1 MVGTLFRVPR
11 NGGDMGTGPGP
22 MSGGLA
28 SQSDGGTATPSPTP
42 TATAPDIVGSYL
54 PPWVPGELVQVVLAV
69 LVLVVTYYLSGVI
82 KRVLGRR
89 VARRFNRPSVTRTVL
104 RGIQTAVLVLG
115 GLVALRVLG
124 LRIGNI
130 VLSVTVFSAV
140 AGFILAPIIG
150 SIINGLFI
158 LSEQPY
164 EIGDMVYLSDR
175 DVYGFVEDITLRY
188 TKMFTLDNTFLVLPN
203 GSIRER
209 DVFNF
214 SAEDSRTRLKL
225 DVLVTY
231 ESDIPEA
238 RRLIEESAR
247 TVDNV
252 IGGGPDIRIGSAR
265 YPAGPV
271 CYIDSF
277 ADHGVN
283 LRLRY
288 WVTEPYK
295 LLTARSRV
303 QTAIWER
310 LPDADVEI
318 AYPHSHL
325 FFDETSGEMRVN
337 LADGD
342 RPDGPDGF
350 GGEREG
356 DGEGPPLPPEGE
368 RSPDGGRPDGG
379 RIPDGAG
386 GRSGSRRE
394 D

>member
-1 MVGTLFRVPR
+1 
-11 NGGDMGTGPGP
+11 MGTGP
-22 MSGGLA
+22 SGGVIA
-28 SQSDGGTATPSPTP
+28 AQTGATTTPSPTP
-42 TATAPDIVGSYL
+42 TPSAPDIVGAYL
-54 PPWVPGELVQVVLAV
+54 PEWIPGGLIQVVLAV
-69 LVLVVTYYLSGVI
+69 LVLLVTYYLSQVVKEI
-82 KRVLGRR
+82 FGRR
-89 VARRFNRPSVTRTVL
+89 IARRFNRPSVTRTVL
-104 RGIQTAVLVLG
+104 RGIQTAVILLG
-115 GLVALRVLG
+115 VIVALRVLG
-124 LRIGNI
+124 FPLSSL

-140 AGFILAPIIG
+140 AGFVLAPIIG

-164 EIGDMVYLSDR
+164 EIGDMIHLSDR

-188 TKMFTLDNTFLVLPN
+188 TKMFTLDNTFLVVPN

-231 ESDIPEA
+231 ESDVEEA
-238 RRLIEESAR
+238 RELIEESAR
-247 TVDNV
+247 SVDNV
-252 IGGGPDIRIGSAR
+252 ISGGPDIRIGSAR
-265 YPAGPV
+265 YPAGPR

-295 LLTARSRV
+295 LLTARSQV
-303 QTAIWER
+303 QTALWER
-310 LPDADVEI
+310 LPEADVKI

-325 FFDETSGEMRVN
+325 FFDETSGEMRVDLTN
-337 LADGD
+337 GDGG
-342 RPDGPDGF
+342 DGPPVVD
-350 GGEREG
+350 
-356 DGEGPPLPPEGE
+356 P
-368 RSPDGGRPDGG
+368 GRPPSAPDDEERTGDPERGSVPG
-379 RIPDGAG
+379 RK
-386 GRSGSRRE
+386 E

>member
-1 MVGTLFRVPR
+1 
-11 NGGDMGTGPGP
+11 
-22 MSGGLA
+22 
-28 SQSDGGTATPSPTP
+28 
-42 TATAPDIVGSYL
+42 VGSYL
-54 PPWVPGELVQVVLAV
+54 PPWVPNELVQVVLAV

-104 RGIQTAVLVLG
+104 RGIQVVVLVVG

-150 SIINGLFI
+150 SVINGLFI

-164 EIGDMVYLSDR
+164 EIGDMIYLSDR

-203 GSIRER
+203 GSMRER
-209 DVFNF
+209 DVFNY

-238 RRLIEESAR
+238 RQLIEESAR

-252 IGGGPDIRIGSAR
+252 ISGGPDIRVGSAR
-265 YPAGPV
+265 YPAGPR

-295 LLTARSRV
+295 LLTARSNV
-303 QTAIWER
+303 QTAIWEQ
-310 LPDADVEI
+310 LPEADVEI

-350 GGEREG
+350 DGEREG
-356 DGEGPPLPPEGE
+356 DGEGPPLPPEEERRPDGE
-368 RSPDGGRPDGG
+368 RTPDGG
-379 RIPDGAG
+379 RIPDEIG
-386 GRSGSRRE
+386 GGLDRRR
-394 D
+394 DG

>member
-1 MVGTLFRVPR
+1 MVGTLFPAPGD
-11 NGGDMGTGPGP
+11 GGDMGTGPGP
-22 MSGGLA
+22 MPGGVA
-28 SQSDGGTATPSPTP
+28 SQSDGGTATPSTTP
-42 TATAPDIVGSYL
+42 TASAPDIVGTYL
-54 PPWVPGELVQVVLAV
+54 PPWVPGELVQVALAL

-104 RGIQTAVLVLG
+104 RGIQMLVLVIG

-124 LRIGNI
+124 LRVGNI

-150 SIINGLFI
+150 SVINGLFI

-164 EIGDMVYLSDR
+164 EIGDMIYLSDR
-175 DVYGFVEDITLRY
+175 DVYGFVENITLRY
-188 TKMFTLDNTFLVLPN
+188 TKMFTLDNTFLILPN
-203 GSIRER
+203 GSMRER
-209 DVFNF
+209 DVYNF

-238 RRLIEESAR
+238 RQLIEESAR

-252 IGGGPDIRIGSAR
+252 ISGGPDIRVGSAR
-265 YPAGPV
+265 YPAGPR

-295 LLTARSRV
+295 LLTARSHV

-310 LPDADVEI
+310 LPEADVEI

-342 RPDGPDGF
+342 RPDAPGGF
-350 GGEREG
+350 DSEREG
-356 DGEGPPLPPEGE
+356 DEEGPPLPPEGE
-368 RSPDGGRPDGG
+368 RPPDEISGELGRRRDG
-379 RIPDGAG
+379 
-386 GRSGSRRE
+386 
-394 D
+394 

>member
-1 MVGTLFRVPR
+1 
-11 NGGDMGTGPGP
+11 MGTGPDPGA
-22 MSGGLA
+22 LA
-28 SQSDGGTATPSPTP
+28 SQSDGGTATPSPSP
-42 TATAPDIVGSYL
+42 TASAPDIVGSHL
-54 PPWVPGELVQVVLAV
+54 PPWVPAELIEGVLAV
-69 LVLVVTYYLSGVI
+69 LVLVVTYYLSGVVR
-82 KRVLGRR
+82 RVLGRR

-104 RGIQTAVLVLG
+104 RGIQTAVLTLG
-115 GLVALRVLG
+115 GVIALRILG
-124 LRIGNI
+124 FPLSSL

-140 AGFILAPIIG
+140 AGFVLAPIIG
-150 SIINGLFI
+150 SVINGLFI

-164 EIGDMVYLSDR
+164 EIGDMIYLSDR

-188 TKMFTLDNTFLVLPN
+188 TKMFTLDNTFLVVPN

-231 ESDIPEA
+231 ESDIPAA
-238 RRLIEESAR
+238 RELIEESAR

-252 IGGGPDIRIGSAR
+252 ISGGPDIRVGSAR
-265 YPAGPV
+265 YPAGPR

-295 LLTARSRV
+295 LLTARSQV

-310 LPDADVEI
+310 LPEADVEI

-325 FFDETSGEMRVN
+325 FFDETSGRMQVS
-337 LADGD
+337 LTDGD
-342 RPDGPDGF
+342 APQDPGETPADPPVEELGGPPADPDGERTADDPGWTPPT
-350 GGEREG
+350 GG
-356 DGEGPPLPPEGE
+356 
-368 RSPDGGRPDGG
+368 S
-379 RIPDGAG
+379 
-386 GRSGSRRE
+386 E